1 MHMKLSYSNH
11 SLKEDIKHQIERDRL
26 KLLNIIQFEQV
37 LRDGL
42 FKHVDP
48 V

>member
-1 MHMKLSYSNH
+1 MNWVIQNYFLEK
-11 SLKEDIKHQIERDRL
+11 DIKHQIERDRL
-26 KLLNIIQFEQV
+26 NLLDMIQFEQV
-37 LRDGL
+37 FMEQL